1 MIFLKDEEIKKKSVI
16 KDKMIK
22 RGIMDRNY
30 KTGRLNNYFTNNGRY
45 EETHG
50 SYRRVYLL
58 NAILLVMPVVCLFF
72 TVVDIIIFKLYI
84 IAFINAASTILAV
97 FTMVYFKKTN
107 NYRPVANFAVFILL
121 LALSVFFYVSENQ
134 NFSFIWLAIIPPIL
148 YFLLGNKK
156 ASIILVLYC
165 ICMIL
170 FILLKKSN
178 WEPAEFNTEALSNIL
193 GAIFT
198 LTLFIV
204 YFEKSRKDAWNAF
217 KTANTLLKN
226 SKNQLETILDT
237 AGEGIFGIGAD
248 EKCIFCNSR
257 SIEMLGYK
265 DEKDL
270 IGKDMYGLVYGKK
283 KDGTVVKRGKTTI
296 YKTIATGEKVNAED
310 EVFWCSDDSYFE
322 VEFFSYPM
330 YKDDMITGAV
340 VTFLDISERKRNE
353 EKLQYIN
360 HHDALTGLINRQ
372 RFEIEMQNYDKEQYL
387 PLSIIY
393 SDLNGL
399 KLANDVF
406 GHEAGDKLIRTAAD
420 ILITASRKND
430 IVARIGGDE
439 FVWLLPNTDIEAADK
454 IIERVKKL
462 LSINDSNVIKCSMAM
477 GSSAKIS
484 MEEDI
489 EQTFKDAEYEMY
501 QEKSVQREKYEDDTL
516 HELMAK
522 LSEISPYQKTHSEN
536 VSLLCERMGQAMKW
550 PKDRTRT
557 LKDSGY
563 YHDIGKIAL
572 PKELISKIERLTPLE
587 SMEMK
592 QHPVV
597 GFRLMNVF
605 SDTLDLGDSI
615 YYHHERWDG
624 SGYPKG
630 LKGEEI
636 PINSRIIAIAEQYDH
651 LANPYKSGALDEKEA
666 LQKIKELGRKNF
678 DPKLVEVFIN
688 IKKAQ

>member
-1 MIFLKDEEIKKKSVI
+1 
-16 KDKMIK
+16 MIK
-22 RGIMDRNY
+22 RGIMDKEH
-30 KTGRLNNYFTNNGRY
+30 KTGRLNNFFTNNGRY
-45 EETHG
+45 DETHG

-58 NAILLVMPVVCLFF
+58 NAILLVMPVVCIFF
-72 TVVDIIIFKLYI
+72 AIVDIIIFDIFMVAL
-84 IAFINAASTILAV
+84 INAVSAILAV
-97 FTMVYFKKTN
+97 LALIYFKKTD
-107 NYRPVANFAVFILL
+107 NYKPTAYFAIAILI
-121 LALSVFFYVSENQ
+121 LALSTFFYVTENK
-134 NFSFIWLAIIPPIL
+134 NFSFSWLAIMPPIL

-156 ASIILVLYC
+156 GSIILLLYGIC
-165 ICMIL
+165 IML
-170 FILLKKSN
+170 FILLRKNN
-178 WEPAEFNTEALSNIL
+178 WEPAEFNTEAIFNIA
-193 GAIFT
+193 GSVFT
-198 LTLFIV
+198 LTALIA

-217 KTANTLLKN
+217 KMTNTLLKN
-226 SKNQLETILDT
+226 SKNELETILDT

-283 KDGTVVKRGKTTI
+283 KDGTIVKREKSTI

-310 EVFWCSDDSYFE
+310 EVFWCYDDSYFE

-372 RFEIEMQNYDKEQYL
+372 RFEIEMQNYDKEEYL

-420 ILITASRKND
+420 ILISASRKND

-462 LSINDSNVIKCSMAM
+462 LNSNDANAIKCSMAM

-484 MEEDI
+484 SEEDI
-489 EQTFKDAEYEMY
+489 EQTLKDAEYEMY

-516 HELMAK
+516 HELMGK
-522 LSEISPYQKTHSEN
+522 LHEISHYEKTHSEN
-536 VSLLCERMGQAMKW
+536 VSELCEMMGQAMKW
-550 PKDRTRT
+550 TKDKTRA

-563 YHDIGKIAL
+563 YHDIGKIIL
-572 PKELISKIERLTPLE
+572 TKDLVRKNGKLTPLE
-587 SMEMK
+587 MMEMQ

-605 SDTLDLGDSI
+605 SDTLDLGDPI
-615 YYHHERWDG
+615 YYHHKRWDG

-651 LANPYKSGALDEKEA
+651 FVNPHKEGFLTQEEA
-666 LQKIKELGRKNF
+666 LNKIKEMAGEKL
-678 DPKLVEVFIN
+678 DPKLVEMFIN
-688 IKKAQ
+688 INRKSREKK

>member
-1 MIFLKDEEIKKKSVI
+1 MKKKIKSDI

-22 RGIMDRNY
+22 RGIMDKEH
-30 KTGRLNNYFTNNGRY
+30 KTGRLNNFFTNNGRY
-45 EETHG
+45 DETHG

-72 TVVDIIIFKLYI
+72 TVVDIIIFKIYI
-84 IAFINAASTILAV
+84 IAFINAVSALLAV
-97 FTMVYFKKTN
+97 LTLAYFKKTD
-107 NYRPVANFAVFILL
+107 NYKPTAYFAIAILI
-121 LALSVFFYVSENQ
+121 LALSTFFYLTENKH
-134 NFSFIWLAIIPPIL
+134 FSFVWLAIIPPIL

-156 ASIILVLYC
+156 GSIILLLYGIC
-165 ICMIL
+165 IML
-170 FILLKKSN
+170 FILLRKNS
-178 WEPAEFNTEALSNIL
+178 WEPAEFNTEAIFNIA
-193 GAIFT
+193 GSVFT
-198 LTLFIV
+198 LTALIA

-217 KTANTLLKN
+217 KMTNTLLKN
-226 SKNQLETILDT
+226 SKNELKTILDT

-257 SIEMLGYK
+257 SIEILGYN
-265 DEKDL
+265 DEKEL

-283 KDGTVVKRGKTTI
+283 KDGAITDRENSTI
-296 YKTIATGEKVNAED
+296 YKTITTGEKVNAED
-310 EVFWCSDDSYFE
+310 EVFWRADDSYFE

-360 HHDALTGLINRQ
+360 QHDALTGLINRQ
-372 RFEIEMQNYDKEQYL
+372 RFEIEMQNYDKEEYL

-420 ILITASRKND
+420 ILISASRKND

-439 FVWLLPNTDIEAADK
+439 FVWLLPNTDVESADK
-454 IIERVKKL
+454 IIERVKKSL
-462 LSINDSNVIKCSMAM
+462 NSNDANVVKCSMAM

-516 HELMAK
+516 HELMGK
-522 LSEISPYQKTHSEN
+522 LNEISPYQETHSQN
-536 VSLLCERMGQAMKW
+536 VSLLCEMMGQAMKW

-563 YHDIGKIAL
+563 YHDIGKIVLA
-572 PKELISKIERLTPLE
+572 KELINKIGRLTPLE
-587 SMEMK
+587 SMEIQ

-651 LANPYKSGALDEKEA
+651 FVNPHKEGFLAHEEA
-666 LQKIKELGRKNF
+666 LNKIKEMAGEKL
-678 DPKLVEVFIN
+678 DPKLVEMFIN
-688 IKKAQ
+688 INRKSRGKK